1 VFIDCQ
7 SSTAETELPPP
18 KSLSVHVLLL
28 CILLLNMLHKYKS
41 EVFGPS
47 EQAGHNTLFTHI
59 ILHQYN
65 PLNNAQY
72 ISGVSCCT
80 VLLQGTRSLIMGLVF
95 KEFCQNM
102 CNTSVRIYG
111 LGGVERP
118 SHPSC
123 AKAQHTSNTASRNGT
138 PKLTWDFLQI
148 NTCSSKNSRIY

>member
-1 VFIDCQ
+1 MVSCSLQTHITSKNVFIACQ
-7 SSTAETELPPP
+7 SPTAETEDPTTLKAPPP
-18 KSLSVHVLLL
+18 PSPQTTFSVLLL

-41 EVFGPS
+41 EGFGPS
-47 EQAGHNTLFTHI
+47 KQAGHNPLFTHI

-65 PLNNAQY
+65 PLNSTQY

-95 KEFCQNM
+95 KECCQNM
-102 CNTSVRIYG
+102 CNTSVWICG

-123 AKAQHTSNTASRNGT
+123 AKA
-138 PKLTWDFLQI
+138 
-148 NTCSSKNSRIY
+148 